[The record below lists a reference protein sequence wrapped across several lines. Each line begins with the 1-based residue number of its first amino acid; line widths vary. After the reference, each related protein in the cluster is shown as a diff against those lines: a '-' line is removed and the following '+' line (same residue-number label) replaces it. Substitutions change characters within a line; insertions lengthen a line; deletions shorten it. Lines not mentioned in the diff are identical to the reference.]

1 MDAMNARLLRY
12 SATLDPRDHRLEL
25 IDCFSRAH
33 RPYHVMDTIV
43 TSAAALVIA
52 AANLLL
58 ATESVTHEVSELRIL
73 LIPFMGAVV
82 ASGGAILLN
91 PKVETRNIVIGRAMI
106 ALLVGSAGPAAVGVF
121 FESTNW
127 LWRAPAILL
136 LAGAAIAGIAYV
148 LSRPFFNNLYTRSDA
163 IAKREVRRLEHL
175 TRQQIRDEDE
185 EEGKHRDE

>member
-1 MDAMNARLLRY
+1 MVTMNARLLRL
-12 SATLDPRDHRLEL
+12 SATIDPGEHRLEIL
-25 IDCFSRAH
+25 DARSRAD
-33 RPYHVMDTIV
+33 RPYHVMDTII
-43 TSAAALVIA
+43 TAGGALVIA

-106 ALLVGSAGPAAVGVF
+106 ALLVGSAGPAAIGAF
-121 FESTNW
+121 FDSTNW
-127 LWRAPAILL
+127 LWKTPAILL

-148 LSRPFFNNLYTRSDA
+148 LSRPFFNNLYSRSDA
-163 IAKREVRRLEHL
+163 IAKREIRRIEQM
-175 TRQQIRDEDE
+175 TRHRPDREDPPSQ
-185 EEGKHRDE
+185 